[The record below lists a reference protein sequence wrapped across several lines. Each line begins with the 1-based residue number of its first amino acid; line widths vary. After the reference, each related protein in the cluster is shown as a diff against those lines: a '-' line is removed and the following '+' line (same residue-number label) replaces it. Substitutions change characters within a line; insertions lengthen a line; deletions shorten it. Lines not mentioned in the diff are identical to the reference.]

1 MPECNRENV
10 WIVTRRK
17 IWENLEEIKKAFVNI
32 YGDLRGGMNGSFFH
46 ALPLPMVNRAYQR
59 VALLISGGWDVSDEG
74 RRVFLNEEKINIVFQ
89 SF

>member
-1 MPECNRENV
+1 MTECNRENV
-10 WIVTRRK
+10 WIVTRRE

-59 VALLISGGWDVSDEG
+59 VALLIGGGWDVSDEG
-74 RRVFLNEEKINIVFQ
+74 RRVFLNKEKVNVVFQ
-89 SF
+89 CF

>member
-10 WIVTRRK
+10 WIVTKRE

-32 YGDLRGGMNGSFFH
+32 YGDLRGWMNGSFFH
-46 ALPLPMVNRAYQR
+46 ALPLPMVDRAYQR
-59 VALLISGGWDVSDEG
+59 VALFISGGWDVSDEG
-74 RRVFLNEEKINIVFQ
+74 RRVFLNEEEINVVFQ